1 MERFLQE
8 SYIGCYQCLL
18 CLHCNKELA
27 KFTKRLGNHLSNVLS
42 VFAHVLSE
50 YGASTP
56 DLSSEKQ
63 HYDKCKLEH
72 LSELTKRYLEDKK
85 DKKDKTE
92 LLRRNV
98 QLITNFE
105 IVSEMDFAL
114 NHLQVEFEELKRNPH
129 EVSPHLNDFMLF
141 SEMEKTTDFS
151 WSC

>member
-1 MERFLQE
+1 
-8 SYIGCYQCLL
+8 
-18 CLHCNKELA
+18 
-27 KFTKRLGNHLSNVLS
+27 
-42 VFAHVLSE
+42 
-50 YGASTP
+50 
-56 DLSSEKQ
+56 
-63 HYDKCKLEH
+63 LEH

-105 IVSEMDFAL
+105 VVSEMDFAL